1 MTLYVLLALLNGVLI
16 GTSRAVNG
24 QLSTRV
30 GPFKASVWNHAV
42 GFAFLTVVL
51 FALSSWPNS
60 GSAPVAAYLGGAVG
74 ALFVAVNSHV
84 FPRLGAMNASLLVI
98 SGQVLS
104 AVTIDCIQ
112 EKSAPSAIR
121 LLGVVLVLAGLSLPR
136 LTAQIRRN
144 RKETQECPSKTE
156 QPESAT
162 TTETGTTTESGSS
175 STTS

>member
-1 MTLYVLLALLNGVLI
+1 MLFLILLALLNGILI

-30 GPFKASVWNHAV
+30 GAFKASVWNHVV
-42 GFAFLTVVL
+42 GFVFLTAVL
-51 FALSSWPNS
+51 LVLRTWPDLSDVPL
-60 GSAPVAAYLGGAVG
+60 AAYVGGVFG

-104 AVTIDCIQ
+104 AVVIDWVVQ
-112 EKSAPSAIR
+112 RSAPAPLR

-136 LTAQIRRN
+136 LRGRLG
-144 RKETQECPSKTE
+144 REKRPTE
-156 QPESAT
+156 N
-162 TTETGTTTESGSS
+162 
-175 STTS
+175 

>member
-1 MTLYVLLALLNGVLI
+1 MLLYVLLALVNGVLI

-30 GPFKASVWNHAV
+30 GAFRASVWNHVV

-51 FALSSWPNS
+51 FALYSWPKA
-60 GSAPVAAYLGGAVG
+60 GSAPLAAYLGGAFG

-104 AVTIDCIQ
+104 AVTIDCIEQ
-112 EKSAPSAIR
+112 RAFPSALR
-121 LLGVVLVLAGLSLPR
+121 LVGVVLVLLGLSLPR
-136 LTAQIRRN
+136 LTEWVRRN
-144 RKETQECPSKTE
+144 RKETPSCP
-156 QPESAT
+156 
-162 TTETGTTTESGSS
+162 TGSQTGSSTGKS